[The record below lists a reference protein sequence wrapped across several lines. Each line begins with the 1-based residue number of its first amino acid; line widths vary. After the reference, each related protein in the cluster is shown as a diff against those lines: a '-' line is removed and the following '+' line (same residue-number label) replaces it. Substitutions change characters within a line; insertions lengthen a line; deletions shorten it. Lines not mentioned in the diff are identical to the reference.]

1 MKNDGLNI
9 AEAEKRIAE
18 LEAEVERLREQTAAV
33 VADGSVRKVPR
44 GYSPREIASR
54 TYKVLP
60 WGGRWLDAFG
70 TPEENSTWL
79 IWGRSANGKSSFVMQ
94 LAYELTHYG
103 QVLYMSYE
111 EGLSQS
117 FQERVVRFHMA
128 DRQGWFRVAT
138 RDSVLDLRERL
149 SKRHSAKFII
159 VDSLQ
164 HAGWSWPEVQQLVE
178 AFPRKSFI
186 FISQDDKG
194 QPLGKTAKRALYMAG
209 VKVRVSGFR
218 AYCQGR
224 FNPDAGNSFVVWEEG
239 VLRTSN
245 SL

>member
-1 MKNDGLNI
+1 MKR
-9 AEAEKRIAE
+9 A
-18 LEAEVERLREQTAAV
+18 
-33 VADGSVRKVPR
+33 
-44 GYSPREIASR
+44 YSPKEIAKK
-54 TYKVLP
+54 TYKTLP
-60 WGGRWLDAFG
+60 WGGRWEEAFG
-70 TPEENSTWL
+70 MPEENSTWL

-103 QVLYMSYE
+103 RVLYLSYE

-117 FQERVVRFHMA
+117 FQERIVRFKMS
-128 DRQGWFRVAT
+128 DREGWFRVAT
-138 RDSVLDLRERL
+138 HDSVAELSERL
-149 SKRHSAKFII
+149 QRRHSAKFVI

-164 HAGWSWPEVQQLVE
+164 YAGWTWPEVQHLVE
-178 AFPRKSFI
+178 SFPRKSFI
-186 FISQDDKG
+186 FVSQDDKG
-194 QPLGKTAKRALYMAG
+194 QPLGKTAKRVLYASG